1 MSEVKQDAM
10 NEDLH
15 RGLQERHIQ
24 LIALGG
30 AIGVGCGGFASDGMT
45 ASGLFRKPSVCV
57 CCWAASSS
65 GVFSAFSSF
74 FPPIILQR

>member
-30 AIGVGCGGFASDGMT
+30 AIGVGLFLGSASAIGVT
-45 ASGLFRKPSVCV
+45 LRK
-57 CCWAASSS
+57 
-65 GVFSAFSSF
+65 F
-74 FPPIILQR
+74 FLI